1 MVVRNP
7 NENVCNLTLLLMFY
21 NFKFSMSCRSMIFCK
36 LVYRFPILLDA
47 ATAAVQRK
55 GDKFLL
61 NWAEI
66 MTGKIMRFRSNFFIG
81 LDKQNL
87 SVKL

>member
-1 MVVRNP
+1 
-7 NENVCNLTLLLMFY
+7 MFY

-66 MTGKIMRFRSNFFIG
+66 MTGKVIKFRSDSFKG
-81 LDKQNL
+81 LDKQDFS

>member
-1 MVVRNP
+1 
-7 NENVCNLTLLLMFY
+7 
-21 NFKFSMSCRSMIFCK
+21 MIFCQ

-66 MTGKIMRFRSNFFIG
+66 MTGINTD
-81 LDKQNL
+81 LCAT
-87 SVKL
+87 

>member
-1 MVVRNP
+1 MS
-7 NENVCNLTLLLMFY
+7 NLVASPEDGLSCDKS
-21 NFKFSMSCRSMIFCK
+21 NFHFRSMIFCQ

-61 NWAEI
+61 QWAEI
-66 MTGKIMRFRSNFFIG
+66 MTGTRRGFI
-81 LDKQNL
+81 DN
-87 SVKL
+87 

>member
-1 MVVRNP
+1 
-7 NENVCNLTLLLMFY
+7 
-21 NFKFSMSCRSMIFCK
+21 MIFCQ

-66 MTGKIMRFRSNFFIG
+66 MTGRIWEELISNVSTARLILG
-81 LDKQNL
+81 DLGGKVSLNW
-87 SVKL
+87 V